1 MTKEQLTVLK
11 EIYEKESGLIDLK
24 EKYDEYKK
32 LDTPRNRKRMK
43 AESVLDDYDNFMDEC
58 ELIFVPE
65 GFTAE
70 AYTVKGFELPK
81 PSSALEAFKNK
92 FNKLF

>member
-1 MTKEQLTVLK
+1 MTFEELNVLK
-11 EIYEKESGLIDLK
+11 EIYEKESGLADLRA
-24 EKYDEYKK
+24 KYEEYKK

-43 AESVLDDYDNFMDEC
+43 ANSVLDDYDNFMDEC
-58 ELIFVPE
+58 ELVFVPE
-65 GFTAE
+65 GFSGE
-70 AYTVKGFELPK
+70 VYTVKGFTLPK